1 MNQPYLIK
9 GCLIVFNAYL
19 LNLSMKITYQK
30 VNLKA
35 PKTETAYWRSQSY
48 QTRLSALEEIRQ
60 EYHQYKYN
68 AEPRLQRVYTIVK
81 R

>member
-1 MNQPYLIK
+1 MSNKFIK
-9 GCLIVFNAYL
+9 NPQ
-19 LNLSMKITYQK
+19 SKMEITYQK

-35 PKTETAYWRSQSY
+35 KKKDVLYWRSQSY
-48 QTRLSALEEIRQ
+48 QTRLFALEQIRQ

-81 R
+81 Q